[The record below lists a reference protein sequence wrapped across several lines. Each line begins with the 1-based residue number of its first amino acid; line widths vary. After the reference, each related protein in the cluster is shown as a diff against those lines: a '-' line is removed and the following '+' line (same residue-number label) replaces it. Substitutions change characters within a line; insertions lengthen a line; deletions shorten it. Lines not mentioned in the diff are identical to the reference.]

1 MILPLLRYALSDL
14 LRSQRFLV
22 PCVLYAGLLAVLF
35 GGDPGPPPGPW
46 AASGLALY
54 PVAAWLAVTVA
65 NTEDPVQRDVTTA
78 AAGSPWRVVAGL
90 LATCLVVDVVL
101 VAMAIGWPMVL
112 TRYDHPPHLVAAGAL
127 AHLAAAVTGTAV
139 GIACARP
146 VIRGIGWTA
155 LAVAGIVVVTGIQNW
170 LPPVGTAIKALDAT
184 SPVLLALARDV
195 AVALVLAA
203 FACTLSVRT
212 SRLR

>member
-1 MILPLLRYALSDL
+1 MILPLLRYSLSDL
-14 LRSQRFLV
+14 LRSQRFLI

-35 GGDPGPPPGPW
+35 GGDPGAPPAPW

-78 AAGSPWRVVAGL
+78 AAGSPWRVVGGL

-101 VAMAIGWPMVL
+101 VAMAIVWPMIA
-112 TRYDHPPHLVAAGAL
+112 TRYEYPPQLVVAGAL
-127 AHLAAAVTGTAV
+127 AHLAAAVSGTAV
-139 GIACARP
+139 GLACARP
-146 VIRGIGWTA
+146 VLRGIGWTA

-170 LPPVGTAIKALDAT
+170 LPPVGTAIKALDAA
-184 SPVLLALARDV
+184 SPSLLVLARDV
-195 AVALVLAA
+195 AIALALAA
-203 FACTLSVRT
+203 LAGTLSVRF
-212 SRLR
+212 SRRR